1 MYQDSNLL
9 ISQSRRKCMSEV
21 IRKSVALLTTI
32 VPTED
37 KEEWSATEV
46 SRQLDIPIQ
55 TVHRLLSSLAEYG
68 FVFQN
73 NETKKF
79 RLGFTLMHLGFL
91 IRDNLSIRNSALPT
105 MEKLMK
111 KTGESVYLTVP
122 EGTEGVIVDCLN
134 KNVLSKENE
143 IGMRTPLCVGASN
156 KAILSHLSA
165 DIKQQIIQKLIEQGE
180 IRDVKNLE
188 NELKLIAKWKI
199 ANSFGE
205 IFKGTVTIAA
215 PIFSWEG
222 RVVASISIVFSE
234 TNFKDHQSKYLMNEV
249 KKAAGVISEEL
260 GWLKSS

>member
-1 MYQDSNLL
+1 
-9 ISQSRRKCMSEV
+9 MSEV

-46 SRQLDIPIQ
+46 SRQLDN
-55 TVHRLLSSLAEYG
+55 H
-68 FVFQN
+68 
-73 NETKKF
+73 
-79 RLGFTLMHLGFL
+79 
-91 IRDNLSIRNSALPT
+91 LSIRNSALPT

-122 EGTEGVIVDCLN
+122 EGTEGVLVDCLN
-134 KNVLSKENE
+134 KNLLSKE
-143 IGMRTPLCVGASN
+143 IGTRTPLCVGASN
-156 KAILSHLSA
+156 KAILSHLST

-180 IRDVKNLE
+180 ISDVKKLE

-199 ANSFGE
+199 ANTSGE
-205 IFKGTVTIAA
+205 DFKETVTIAS

-222 RVVASISIVFSE
+222 KVVASISIVYTE
-234 TNFKDHQSKYLMNEV
+234 KNFKDHRSKYIMSEV

>member
-1 MYQDSNLL
+1 
-9 ISQSRRKCMSEV
+9 MSEV

-68 FVFQN
+68 FVFKN

-79 RLGFTLMHLGFL
+79 RLGLTLMQLGL
-91 IRDNLSIRNSALPT
+91 SIRDNLSVRNSALPT
-105 MEKLMK
+105 MEKLVK

-122 EGTEGVIVDCLN
+122 EGSEGVLVDCLN
-134 KNVLSKENE
+134 KDMLSKETDM
-143 IGMRTPLCVGASN
+143 IGMRTPLCVGVSN
-156 KAILSHLSA
+156 KVILSHLSR
-165 DIKQQIIQKLIEQGE
+165 DTKQHIIQTLVEQGE
-180 IRDVKNLE
+180 ISDVNKLE
-188 NELKLIAKWKI
+188 KELKRIAKWKI
-199 ANSFGE
+199 ASSFE
-205 IFKGTVTIAA
+205 DTIKGTGSIAA

-222 RVVASISIVFSE
+222 KVVASISVVFSE
-234 TNFKDHQSKYLMNEV
+234 AKFKDHQAKYMMSEV

>member
-1 MYQDSNLL
+1 
-9 ISQSRRKCMSEV
+9 MSEV

-37 KEEWSATEV
+37 QEEWSATEV

-73 NETKKF
+73 HETKKF
-79 RLGFTLMHLGFL
+79 RLGLTLMQLGFS

-105 MEKLMK
+105 MEKLMM

-134 KNVLSKENE
+134 KNLLSKEKE
-143 IGMRTPLCVGASN
+143 IGKRTPLCVGASN
-156 KAILSHLSA
+156 QAILSHLSS
-165 DIKQQIIQKLIEQGE
+165 DMKQQIIQKLVEQGE
-180 IRDVKNLE
+180 ISDVNTLE
-188 NELKLIAKWKI
+188 SELKLITKWKI

-205 IFKGTVTIAA
+205 ITKGTVTIAA

-222 RVVASISIVFSE
+222 KVVASISAVFSE
-234 TNFKDHQSKYLMNEV
+234 TNKDHHSKYIMSEV
-249 KKAAGVISEEL
+249 KRAAGIISEEL

>member
-1 MYQDSNLL
+1 
-9 ISQSRRKCMSEV
+9 MSEV

-46 SRQLDIPIQ
+46 SRHLDIPIQ

-68 FVFQN
+68 FVFKN

-79 RLGFTLMHLGFL
+79 RLGLTLMQLGL
-91 IRDNLSIRNSALPT
+91 SIRDNLSVRNSALPI
-105 MEKLMK
+105 MEKLVK

-122 EGTEGVIVDCLN
+122 EGTEGVLVDCLN
-134 KNVLSKENE
+134 KDLLSKETDV

-156 KAILSHLSA
+156 KAILSHLSR
-165 DIKQQIIQKLIEQGE
+165 DTKQHIIQTLIEQGE
-180 IRDVKNLE
+180 ISDVSKLE

-199 ANSFGE
+199 ASSVGE
-205 IFKGTVTIAA
+205 TIKGTGSIAA

-222 RVVASISIVFSE
+222 KVVASISIVCSE
-234 TNFKDHQSKYLMNEV
+234 TNFTDHQAKYMMSEV